1 MPKRLRLDWALAVL
15 AALIAPPAG
24 LAETTGGCLA
34 LQEQRQAL
42 AREAMQAE
50 IALAGR
56 YRQQL
61 CPELHR
67 RAELANANSQV
78 FTPINYTALLECREA
93 AERRLERENSV
104 IYRNRAGF
112 TFYSAAGSAAAGL
125 ADQQLELLQRQGCR
139 P

>member
-1 MPKRLRLDWALAVL
+1 MAQGCALGAL
-15 AALIAPPAG
+15 LTLIAAPAG
-24 LAETTGGCLA
+24 LAEAIAGCQP

-78 FTPINYTALLECREA
+78 FAPINYAALLECRQA
-93 AERRLERENSV
+93 AERQLEQENPLL
-104 IYRNRAGF
+104 YRNRAGF
-112 TFYSAAGSAAAGL
+112 TFYSAAGHAAARL
-125 ADQQLELLQRQGCR
+125 ADQQLERLQRQGCR